1 MPLIELPFQR
11 IAMDVVGPLPR
22 SRLGNKYILTIC
34 DYATRYPEAIALPS
48 TEASR
53 IAKEL
58 VSLFSRVGIPEEIL
72 TDQGSN
78 FMSVLLQEIYQLLG
92 ISRIRTSPY
101 HPQTDGLV
109 ERFNGT
115 LKAIMKKFTSRNK
128 KDWDEYL
135 PYLLFAYREA
145 PQESTGFSP
154 FELLYGRRVRGPLDV
169 LREVW
174 TEESERTTEI
184 THLVQMRERL
194 EEMSSLVRA
203 NSARAQKRQ
212 KKSYDAKV
220 IEQLLEVGDEVL
232 VLLPTK
238 QNKLKLQ
245 WSGPYKITRKVT
257 PVDYEVE

>member
-1 MPLIELPFQR
+1 M
-11 IAMDVVGPLPR
+11 
-22 SRLGNKYILTIC
+22 
-34 DYATRYPEAIALPS
+34 
-48 TEASR
+48 
-53 IAKEL
+53 
-58 VSLFSRVGIPEEIL
+58 SLFSRVGIPEEIL

-101 HPQTDGLV
+101 HPQTDRLV

-115 LKAIMKKFTSRNK
+115 LKAMMKKFTYKNK

-145 PQESTGFSP
+145 PEESTGFSP
-154 FELLYGRRVRGPLDV
+154 FELLYGRQVRGPLDV

-174 TEESERTTEI
+174 TEEESEKTTEI
-184 THLVQMRERL
+184 THLVQMRKRL
-194 EEMSSLVRA
+194 EKMSSLVRA

-220 IEQLLEVGDEVL
+220 KEQLLEIGDEVL
-232 VLLPTK
+232 VLLPMK

-245 WSGPYKITRKVT
+245 WSGPYQITRKVT
-257 PVDYEVE
+257 PVDYEVERPGRRQEKKV